1 MTDFLSPSGCASAS
15 SQHLSPDSRI
25 NTSCRSFRLAPDI
38 HCCHTGGT
46 FVFLDLCRDRY
57 ACLTEAQAVLFQEF
71 CQLSPDLAPGV
82 EALSFGNFLGKQG
95 ILQAS
100 FTESDRIDLFQWP
113 APDRSLFDLD
123 QVEWRFRVHRVPAM
137 LGSMRAA
144 SAACHSGAFQDQ
156 ITRARG
162 WKSRSKSV
170 SLDTSDVVADLARE
184 FHTFAPFVFST
195 RDACRYTSLALLHY
209 LSAAGLCADW
219 VFGVR
224 LSPFSAHCW
233 LEFNGLLLTDE
244 TLTVREFTP
253 IMAV

>member
-1 MTDFLSPSGCASAS
+1 MPDFSSPSGCTSAS
-15 SQHLSPDSRI
+15 SQHPFPDSGI
-25 NTSCRSFRLAPDI
+25 NTSYRPFRLAPDI

-46 FVFLDLCRDRY
+46 YVFLDLCRDRY

-71 CQLSPDLAPGV
+71 CTASPAPAPGV
-82 EALSFGNFLGKQG
+82 EALSFGNVLVKQG
-95 ILQAS
+95 ILQAT
-100 FTESDRIDLFQWP
+100 FTGSDRIDLFQWP
-113 APDRSLFDLD
+113 APDCSLFDLD
-123 QVEWRFRVHRVPAM
+123 QTEWRFRASRVPAM
-137 LGSMRAA
+137 LWSMHAA
-144 SAACHSGAFQDQ
+144 SAACHKGTIQDQ
-156 ITRARG
+156 VARARG
-162 WKSRSKSV
+162 WKPNANVFRLEDSG
-170 SLDTSDVVADLARE
+170 DAAGLARE
-184 FHTFAPFVFST
+184 FHAFAPFVFST

>member
-1 MTDFLSPSGCASAS
+1 M
-15 SQHLSPDSRI
+15 
-25 NTSCRSFRLAPDI
+25 
-38 HCCHTGGT
+38 
-46 FVFLDLCRDRY
+46 
-57 ACLTEAQAVLFQEF
+57 FQEICAVF
-71 CQLSPDLAPGV
+71 PEPALGV
-82 EALSFGNFLGKQG
+82 EALSFGNFLVKKG
-95 ILQAS
+95 ILQAT
-100 FTESDRIDLFQWP
+100 FTGSDRIDLFQWP

-123 QVEWRFRVHRVPAM
+123 QVEWRFRAHRVPAM

-162 WKSRSKSV
+162 WKSKSKSV